1 MTDEAEPENGG
12 RDGAAPER
20 TFVQKEIVVLLLL
33 SLATTAAFVFT
44 RAAAAGNREMRQR
57 DAAAWFERGRQA
69 AAAGRKGD
77 AVKAF
82 QRAGGMEGDNQRYRL
97 ALASAL
103 AADSQE
109 EAARQV
115 LLGVRERA
123 PEDPAVNLQ
132 LARIEAQRGDT
143 TAAEK
148 YYHNALYGS
157 WRIDDAEAR
166 RGARFELVR
175 YLLDHGSTKRA
186 VSELLVLSGNL
197 PEDSGVEVDVARL
210 FLRAGDAPHALHH
223 FERTLERE
231 PRNNAALVGAARAAF
246 LLADYPRALRYARR
260 VPGDPEVAEL
270 GGIAEQ
276 VMSADP
282 LRPRLSAGERRARAV
297 AGFSSARSRLEACAA
312 ESGRGHEDAPV
323 VALATEATAAA
334 ATITPRGLKDDP
346 DAIDGAVN
354 LTVRMVRRAVAVCGP
369 ATPQDRAWLL
379 IGSLHDK
386 DAQ

>member
-1 MTDEAEPENGG
+1 MTDETEPGERGG
-12 RDGAAPER
+12 DGAAPER

-44 RAAAAGNREMRQR
+44 RTAAAGNREMRQQ

-69 AAAGRKGD
+69 AADGRKDD
-77 AVKAF
+77 AVRAF
-82 QRAGGMEGDNQRYRL
+82 QRAGGMEADNQRYRL
-97 ALASAL
+97 ALAGAL

-123 PEDPAVNLQ
+123 PEDPGVNLQ

-166 RGARFELVR
+166 RAARFELVR
-175 YLLDHGSTKRA
+175 YLLDHGNTKRA

-197 PEDSGVEVDVARL
+197 PEDSGAEVDVARL
-210 FLRAGDAPHALHH
+210 FLRAGDSSHALDH

-231 PRNNAALVGAARAAF
+231 PGNNAALAGAAQAAF
-246 LLADYPRALRYARR
+246 LLADDPKALRYARQ
-260 VPGDPEVAEL
+260 VSGDPDVAEMR
-270 GGIAEQ
+270 GIAEQ
-276 VMSADP
+276 VLSADP

-297 AGFSSARSRLEACAA
+297 AGFASVRSRLEACAA
-312 ESGRGHEDAPV
+312 
-323 VALATEATAAA
+323 
-334 ATITPRGLKDDP
+334 
-346 DAIDGAVN
+346 
-354 LTVRMVRRAVAVCGP
+354 
-369 ATPQDRAWLL
+369 
-379 IGSLHDK
+379 
-386 DAQ
+386 